1 MFISIIDL
9 SLISS
14 TLYIL
19 IPTVPLAASPFTMGD
34 HKTNLSV
41 KLTYTNWNL
50 WDCYVKSTIRRK
62 NAYVA
67 FNPEPITLSAPQ
79 QVVQV
84 VTGSA
89 TATPSITVIPK
100 PSAEEMKAY
109 CEELKEWK
117 TANNVTEILKQSSGS
132 SAYSTW
138 IELIYKKF
146 KETLTFDNFKKHLT
160 FYHLKNTSLIAI
172 NAGFDDSFLV
182 FLLLYLFNS
191 LEDPVWSMASTNIAM
206 SDVPINLWSFNQIA
220 GKLREALH
228 NCTHPEEVSTSG
240 NNQLALNAVAS
251 KLNMNCYSGLQCTY
265 PDCCKPKTHPT
276 EKCWVKEREDRE
288 KEKNKKHKAKKV
300 KKKADSGSKSESGS
314 DPLESDTECT
324 QRKCHHAK
332 MLRTLKATVVRA
344 QSYCGKVSGNT
355 LLIVHPDSGALNHMT
370 HKMELFNQNSFKK
383 LSKPIPVSLGDNS
396 KILLTGKGMIR
407 LMFNVDGK
415 KKEGKF
421 KDVLYVPDLKVTLL
435 SIGQSACLPHC
446 KVVFDNNMCKCINKN
461 SEKVIACAYTSS
473 STELYMLDVT
483 PVTHKVVVKLVS
495 SSSQL
500 IDINILHRHLGHLGT
515 DNCCAMVKC
524 QLVDGIDGIVG
535 KEEFCEGCPYG

>member
-89 TATPSITVIPK
+89 PATPSITVIPK

-117 TANNVTEILKQSSGS
+117 TANNVTAGVILGSISEEVDHIVNPEESAKDVYDKLKAEILKQSSGS

-355 LLIVHPDSGALNHMT
+355 VLIVHPESGALNHMT
-370 HKMELFNQNSFKK
+370 HKM
-383 LSKPIPVSLGDNS
+383 
-396 KILLTGKGMIR
+396 
-407 LMFNVDGK
+407 
-415 KKEGKF
+415 
-421 KDVLYVPDLKVTLL
+421 
-435 SIGQSACLPHC
+435 
-446 KVVFDNNMCKCINKN
+446 
-461 SEKVIACAYTSS
+461 
-473 STELYMLDVT
+473 
-483 PVTHKVVVKLVS
+483 
-495 SSSQL
+495 
-500 IDINILHRHLGHLGT
+500 
-515 DNCCAMVKC
+515 
-524 QLVDGIDGIVG
+524 
-535 KEEFCEGCPYG
+535 